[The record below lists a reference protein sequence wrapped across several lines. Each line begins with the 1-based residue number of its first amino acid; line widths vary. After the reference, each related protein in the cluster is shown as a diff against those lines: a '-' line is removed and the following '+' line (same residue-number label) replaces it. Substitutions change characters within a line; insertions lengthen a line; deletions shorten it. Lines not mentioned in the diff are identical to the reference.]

1 MAKDNSYKFTSISN
15 DIVECI
21 RNGEYLPGD
30 KIPSEN
36 EIINRYGVSNT
47 TARKALLD
55 IELKGWAKRVKG
67 KGTFVLNRTED
78 RHLLRTLGSITDTR
92 TGFNEKLKAEGF
104 EPRVIILEKTVL
116 HDGISSEIGGKH
128 YIIDGPVLKIHQ
140 LRSANEIVMK
150 DETKYVGLD
159 LCPKIQ
165 LLPTEISYYKIY
177 EEKYHLNIS
186 DITQTLSIETMSPAE
201 PENHFD
207 TPDPLP
213 VFVLDSAVIT
223 ADNQV
228 VEIERSFYRGDK
240 YRFAIHANPQL

>member
-1 MAKDNSYKFTSISN
+1 MVKNNSAKFIAISEA
-15 DIVECI
+15 IIEGI

-30 KIPSEN
+30 KVPSEN
-36 EIINRYGVSNT
+36 EIISHYNVSNT

-104 EPRVIILEKTVL
+104 EPHTIILEKTVL
-116 HDGISSEIGGKH
+116 NDGISTEIGGKH
-128 YIIDGPVLKIHQ
+128 YIINGPVLKIHQ
-140 LRSANEIVMK
+140 LRSANDVIMK
-150 DETKYVGLD
+150 DETKYVGLN

-177 EEKYHLNIS
+177 EEKYNLTIS
-186 DITQTLSIETMSPAE
+186 DITQTLSIEIVSPTD

-207 TPDPLP
+207 ASESIPA
-213 VFVLDSAVIT
+213 FVLDSAVLT

-240 YRFAIHANPQL
+240 YRFAIHANPGL